1 MTSGPCFSCNKA
13 KAAHERDKYG
23 NIVLKPLYR
32 SINTPPI
39 CVPSAALSKKLDAPF
54 TKAGAFTRPKRVA

>member
-1 MTSGPCFSCNKA
+1 MKA

-39 CVPSAALSKKLDAPF
+39 CVPSAKIAKALDTPL
-54 TKAGAFTRPKRVA
+54 TKHGAFTRPKRVA